1 MANSKVKTIAPAL
14 IDARAE
20 RLLTVDL
27 KGVRSKKALLEAL
40 ASGLKLPKHF
50 GHNWDA
56 LDDCINDDAWGKAT
70 STTVVFL
77 NTANAETRL
86 GEHWTTMI
94 EIFEE
99 SAAAWA
105 ELSRTLRVVLA

>member
-1 MANSKVKTIAPAL
+1 MANSKVNTMPTAL

-20 RLLTVDL
+20 RMLMVDL

-56 LDDCINDDAWGKAT
+56 LDDCINDNPWGKAE
-70 STTVVFL
+70 STTVVLL
-77 NTANAETRL
+77 NATNAETRL
-86 GEHWTTMI
+86 GEHWNMLVDI
-94 EIFEE
+94 LEA
-99 SAAAWA
+99 SATSWA
-105 ELSRTLRVVLA
+105 KLGRTLRVALV